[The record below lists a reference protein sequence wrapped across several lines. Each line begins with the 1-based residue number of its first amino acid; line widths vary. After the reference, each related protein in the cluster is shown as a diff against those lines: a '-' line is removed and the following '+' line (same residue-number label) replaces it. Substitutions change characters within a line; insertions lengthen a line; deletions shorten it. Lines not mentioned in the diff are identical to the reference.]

1 MKILGESSITDA
13 GASNDSIK
21 SIQQKLSLGD
31 GVGYTMISG
40 ATLNSYMTS
49 AVELYEEL
57 QSGEYDTDL
66 RFKKAAVDN
75 LRYNI
80 AEAKRYASQ
89 LIEKAKLLS
98 EGCSDAQRFLD
109 DLDQQISR
117 SNMEL

>member
-1 MKILGESSITDA
+1 MKILGEGNIA
-13 GASNDSIK
+13 NAEALNDSME

-40 ATLNSYMTS
+40 AALSSYMTS

-57 QSGEYDTDL
+57 QSGEYDTDPK
-66 RFKKAAVDN
+66 FKKAALNN
-75 LRYNI
+75 LGYNI

-109 DLDQQISR
+109 DLAQQIRR
-117 SNMEL
+117 SDMEL